1 MPRERATDRGATG
14 REDAMRA
21 VILDD
26 YSGVALRMAD
36 WASLAPAVTA
46 ESMRDHIPDADE
58 LVRRLK
64 GAEIVVAMRE
74 RTPFPRAVLERLPD
88 LKLLVST
95 GSRNASIDTAAAA
108 ERGILVCGTE
118 MLPYPTAEL
127 AWGLIHGVMRGIA
140 REDAAMRQGKW
151 QVGLGRGLKG
161 KTLGLLG
168 FGRLGSQVARVGQ
181 AFGMEAIAWSQNLTA
196 ERAAEAGAT
205 RVEKDELFRRAD
217 VISIHL
223 VLGDRTRHL
232 VGARELGLMKDSAV
246 LVNTS
251 RGPIV
256 DERALRDALVA
267 RRIAGAALDVYDQEP
282 LPQEHPFRSIEN
294 LLITPHIGYVTEEG
308 YRLAYGGAVEDIRAW
323 LDGKPIRTMNEVKSH

>member
-1 MPRERATDRGATG
+1 V
-14 REDAMRA
+14 RA

-26 YSGVALRMAD
+26 YSNVALTMAD
-36 WASLAPAVTA
+36 WKSLGPDVTV
-46 ESMRDHIPDADE
+46 ESIRDHIPDQSE

-64 GAEIVVAMRE
+64 GAAIVVAMRE
-74 RTPFPRAVLERLPD
+74 RTPFPRAVLEQLGD
-88 LKLLVST
+88 LRLLVST
-95 GSRNASIDTAAAA
+95 GARNASIDTEAAA

-127 AWGLIHGVMRGIA
+127 AWGLILGIVRGIA
-140 REDAAMRQGKW
+140 KEDAAMRAGKW

-168 FGRLGSQVARVGQ
+168 FGRLGSQVGAVGK
-181 AFGMEAIAWSQNLTA
+181 AFGMEVIAWSQNLSA
-196 ERAAEAGAT
+196 EKAAAGGAA

-223 VLGDRTRHL
+223 VLSDRTRGL
-232 VGARELGLMKDSAV
+232 VGARELGLMKPTAY

-256 DERALRDALVA
+256 DEAALLKALA
-267 RRIAGAALDVYDQEP
+267 ERRIAGAAIDVYGKEP
-282 LPQEHPFRSIEN
+282 LPTEHPFRSLDN
-294 LLITPHIGYVTEEG
+294 VLITPHVGYVTEEG
-308 YRLAYGGAVEDIRAW
+308 YRLAYGGAVEDIKAW
-323 LDGKPIRTMNEVKSH
+323 LAGSPLRAMNQPKAR